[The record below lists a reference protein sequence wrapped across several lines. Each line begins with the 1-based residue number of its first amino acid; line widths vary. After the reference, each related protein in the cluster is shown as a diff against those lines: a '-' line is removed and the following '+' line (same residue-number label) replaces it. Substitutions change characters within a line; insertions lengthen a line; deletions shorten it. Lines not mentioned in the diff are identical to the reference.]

1 MVKRSAGLDVG
12 DRRIGVAVSDP
23 LALTAQPV
31 GVVERSKLALDI
43 AKVMGLL
50 ADYPL
55 ERFVLGLP
63 LQLDGR
69 EGTQAE
75 RIRKFGN
82 ALEKAT
88 GLSVVYQDE
97 RLTTVQGERVLVD
110 AGMSRVRRRGVID
123 KLAAVLILQ
132 AYLDRLTPPIG
143 SGGQD

>member
-1 MVKRSAGLDVG
+1 MKRTAGLDVG

-23 LALTAQPV
+23 LALTAQPL

-43 AKVMGLL
+43 AKVMRLL

-69 EGTQAE
+69 EGDQAA
-75 RIRKFGN
+75 RIRQFGN

-97 RLTTVQGERVLVD
+97 RLTTVQSERVLVD

-132 AYLDRLTPPIG
+132 AYLDRLTPSIE